1 MTEEWICPYCGYEN
15 ENTERI
21 ALKEICKRCENERT
35 TPGCLEQEIHDK
47 LEELDSE
54 KFDIIEKMEDADYK
68 ISLLKPEFR
77 SDKEKER
84 AELVKKYHEIE
95 MKQINLKGKTIYS
108 EKIRRIYKDQKQIS
122 DFK

>member
-1 MTEEWICPYCGYEN
+1 MTEEWICPHCGHEN

-21 ALKEICKRCENERT
+21 AFKEMCRRCGNEKT

-54 KFDIIEKMEDADYK
+54 KFEIIDKMEDVDHK
-68 ISLLKPEFR
+68 MTLLKPEFR